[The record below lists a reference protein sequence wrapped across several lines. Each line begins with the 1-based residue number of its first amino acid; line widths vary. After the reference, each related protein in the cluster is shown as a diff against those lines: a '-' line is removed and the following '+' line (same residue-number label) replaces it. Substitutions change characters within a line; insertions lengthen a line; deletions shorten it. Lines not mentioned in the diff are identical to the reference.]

1 MGSKDALEPRPN
13 TVLSADVWLA
23 GALSGKHSEDALRS
37 DADQDVTRVADRA
50 WTPAITRN
58 AKEMREMTDRER
70 DAAHDRVVEIEPPNL
85 ILRVIWFLL
94 VGWWLTGILSVVAW
108 ALNATIIGL
117 PLGLWIINR
126 LPVAATLRPASSRYM
141 VDDGVLRPSVAQHP
155 LLLRAIYFVLIGWW
169 LSGLWMVVAYALLL
183 TIVGMPAAFW
193 MYGRIGAVTTLY
205 RT

>member
-1 MGSKDALEPRPN
+1 
-13 TVLSADVWLA
+13 
-23 GALSGKHSEDALRS
+23 
-37 DADQDVTRVADRA
+37 
-50 WTPAITRN
+50 
-58 AKEMREMTDRER
+58 MTDQAGITDR
-70 DAAHDRVVEIEPPNL
+70 DRIVEVEPPNL
-85 ILRVIWFLL
+85 VLRVIWFLV

-126 LPVAATLRPASSRYM
+126 MPLAATLRPANSQYH
-141 VDDGVLRPSVAQHP
+141 VENGVLRPSTEQHP

-169 LSGLWMVVAYALLL
+169 LSGLWMLVAYALLL

-193 MYGRIGAVTTLY
+193 MYGRIGAITTLY